1 MAKLVVISKSQAGL
15 SCRLG
20 DHWVTIGRGPDN
32 EFQIAEPS
40 VSGRHCEVLFRDD
53 ELLVRDLRSTNGT
66 YLKDALITEG
76 VLRVGQVLRLGEVE
90 LRLEVSP
97 TASAPLQDPE
107 PVNGHRHIPACQ
119 QLSSG
124 GAGLRKHPV
133 LLVDDSMAFLEVAGD
148 VFDALANGAWE
159 LHRACGAD
167 QALRIIQQRQIELAV
182 LDINMPM
189 LDGLQLLT
197 MLHRRHPDVKLV
209 MLTALATEA
218 HRAQCLAAG
227 AELFLEKPVTR
238 DGLQFVFNILNDLL
252 TWQHREGFSGTL
264 QQIGLADLIQVE
276 CLRRNSC
283 ILEIFIARPEG
294 EIYIESGAIVHAV
307 AGGLWGVPALHRLL
321 ALNDGQFRSHPY
333 RPPAARTV
341 QGSWELL
348 LMESARLHDEQR
360 GARDDDKTT
369 LFRRPASP
377 ANPGTAGPSPAAPKP
392 ATLENNTPQPEEL
405 QLPELGHDVVVVS
418 TYDGQWTKVDSD
430 KAKGR

>member
-1 MAKLVVISKSQAGL
+1 MAKLIVISKSQAGL
-15 SCRLG
+15 SCQLS
-20 DHWVTIGRGPDN
+20 DHWVTIGRSPDN
-32 EFQIAEPS
+32 GFQITEPS
-40 VSGRHCEVLFRDD
+40 VSGRHCEVLFRGD

-66 YLKDALITEG
+66 YIKDALITEG
-76 VLRVGQVLRLGEVE
+76 ALRAGQVLRLGEVE

-97 TASAPLQDPE
+97 TVSAPLRDPG
-107 PVNGHRHIPACQ
+107 PVNGDRHIATSPQA
-119 QLSSG
+119 SRG
-124 GAGLRKHPV
+124 DAGLRKHPL
-133 LLVDDSMAFLEVAGD
+133 LLVDDSMAFLEVAGE

-159 LHRACGAD
+159 IHRACGAD

-218 HRAQCLAAG
+218 YRVQCLAAG

-294 EIYIESGAIVHAV
+294 EIFIESGAIVHAV
-307 AGGLWGVPALHRLL
+307 AGGLSGVPALHRLL

-333 RPPAARTV
+333 RQPPARTV

-348 LMESARLHDEQR
+348 LMESARIRDEQR
-360 GARDDDKTT
+360 GARNDNKTT

-377 ANPGTAGPSPAAPKP
+377 TSPGATGGSPRAPEP
-392 ATLENNTPQPEEL
+392 ATLENNTRQAEEL
-405 QLPELGHDVVVVS
+405 QLPELGNDVVVVS
-418 TYDGQWTKVDSD
+418 TYDGQWNPVESD
-430 KAKGR
+430 KSKSP